1 MKHFLNLLS
10 SIRLGFYLLIL
21 TSFVLCAGAVTAEFF
36 MNDYHDLNF
45 MRFPVWLMQ
54 HAEQPM
60 LYSWIL
66 VLFTVL
72 FFLALNTFAC
82 IVTYFQSIFERRY
95 SLRRT
100 SILLFHVCF
109 LFFLLGHCFYEF
121 TGTQEIL
128 MLEKGRIHSVGVT
141 GLQITPVS
149 IVKESIVINEESV
162 PVGTKAVI
170 NAVTNREIKS
180 TISLESM
187 KPGFANGYS
196 FHLSMKDK
204 DLSDTQVRIIVRR
217 DYGLY
222 ALAVGG
228 VIAVIAVILFMV
240 NSARRSNHHLTDNRH
255 FDS

>member
-1 MKHFLNLLS
+1 MKQFLNFLS

-21 TSFVLCAGAVTAEFF
+21 ASFVLCAGAVTAEFF

-54 HAEQPM
+54 HAEQPL

-66 VLFTVL
+66 VLFTGL
-72 FFLALNTFAC
+72 FLLALNTLAC
-82 IVTYFQSIFERRY
+82 VVTYFQSIFVRCH
-95 SLRRT
+95 SFRRT
-100 SILLFHVCF
+100 GILLFHVCF
-109 LFFLLGHCFYEF
+109 LFFLLGHCLYEF

-128 MLEKGRIHSVGVT
+128 TLEKGHIYGVGVT
-141 GLQITPVS
+141 GLKITPVS
-149 IVKESIVINEESV
+149 IVKKAIIVNDVSV
-162 PVGTKAVI
+162 PMGTKAVM
-170 NAVTNREIKS
+170 NVATNRDKKS

-187 KPGFANGYS
+187 KPGFADGYS

-228 VIAVIAVILFMV
+228 IIALIAVIFFMF
-240 NSARRSNHHLTDNRH
+240 NGARRPDHHLN
-255 FDS
+255 